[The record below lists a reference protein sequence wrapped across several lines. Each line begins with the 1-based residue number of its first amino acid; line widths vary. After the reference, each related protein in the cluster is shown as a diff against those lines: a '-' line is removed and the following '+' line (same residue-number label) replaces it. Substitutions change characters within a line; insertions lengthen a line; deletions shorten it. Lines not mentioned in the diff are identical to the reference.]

1 MNYSFFNGGVIVP
14 KVKNSSLTIILIF
27 FLSFLL
33 LLKLYITSTTDDFVF
48 NQIIS
53 FNNILSK
60 KLVDN
65 FFSDDNDIKE
75 SATTAIKKIVLHD
88 LGYENW
94 LNYIDFIDIRLYLQ
108 DVVHDSREDLIISVN
123 LSKDQGVIGIYRLYE
138 DKYILSNTIKD
149 LCNIRNISSIK
160 IGPSKKTFL
169 ITEEVLDEMIGAYF
183 VDNFIRIFSE
193 ANGKFIEVF
202 RQSVDYTAFY
212 FEKWQDPNT
221 SNPKWYK
228 ITENSV
234 VDNITLEKENI
245 VINISKALAKYENSN
260 SSNFADFSNYKLISQ
275 HNYDIKLVW
284 SEVYNS
290 FILAEGK
297 ILSRN
302 IDVGIIEDTTQTVD
316 YLLNLTGKYYKVIDK
331 DNVILYIDKNDIIIT
346 KDFSAL

>member
-1 MNYSFFNGGVIVP
+1 VP
-14 KVKNSSLTIILIF
+14 KIKNSSLTLILVF

-33 LLKLYITSTTDDFVF
+33 FFKFYLTSITENFAF

-60 KLVDN
+60 KLIDN
-65 FFSDDNDIKE
+65 FFSDNNNIKE
-75 SATTAIKKIVLHD
+75 SATTTIKKIILND

-94 LNYIDFIDIRLYLQ
+94 LKYIDFIDIYLYFQ
-108 DVVHDSREDLIISVN
+108 DIIYDSKEDLIISVN
-123 LSKDQGVIGIYRLYE
+123 LSKDQGLICIYRLLE
-138 DKYILSNTIKD
+138 DKYVLSNTIKD
-149 LCNIRNISSIK
+149 LCYIKNVSSIR
-160 IGPSKKTFL
+160 IEPSKKNFL
-169 ITEEVLDEMIGAYF
+169 VIEEILDEMIGSYF
-183 VDNFIRIFSE
+183 VDNFVRIFSE
-193 ANGKFIEVF
+193 TNGEFIEVF
-202 RQSVDYTAFY
+202 RQSLDYTAFY
-212 FEKWQDPNT
+212 FEKWENPNV

-245 VINISKALAKYENSN
+245 IINISKSLSKYVNSN
-260 SSNFADFSNYKLISQ
+260 PSTFTDSSNYKLISQ
-275 HNYDIKLVW
+275 HSYDIKLAW
-284 SEVYNS
+284 SELYNS

-331 DNVILYIDKNDIIIT
+331 NNVILYIDKNDIIIT